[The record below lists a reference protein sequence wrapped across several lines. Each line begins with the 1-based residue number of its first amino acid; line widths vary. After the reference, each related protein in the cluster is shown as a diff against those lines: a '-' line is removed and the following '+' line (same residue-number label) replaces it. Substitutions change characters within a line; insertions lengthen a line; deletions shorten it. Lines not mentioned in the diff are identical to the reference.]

1 MFKTGNFERKSWMT
15 ASHGTHPR
23 LLFKQIMGYLAAINN
38 IVIAKLG
45 LMDKNDLAWQYEKYD
60 KLVDLLRDEFELEK
74 RMGDLKSKISVVS
87 DDVGRFVSFQQSEKS
102 DFMEKSIIVLIA
114 AEIVVMLFDI
124 SLTLSDRISH
134 PVV

>member
-1 MFKTGNFERKSWMT
+1 MFKTGNFEPRSWMT
-15 ASHGTHPR
+15 ETRSSHPR

-45 LMDKNDLAWQYEKYD
+45 LMDKNDLAWQYAKYD

-74 RMGDLKSKISVVS
+74 RTEDLKSKISVVS

-102 DFMEKSIIVLIA
+102 DFLEKSIIVLIA
-114 AEIVVMLFDI
+114 AEIFVMLFDI
-124 SLTLSDRISH
+124 SLTLSGA
-134 PVV
+134 